1 MKRKRLSKAISLALD
16 RPGLALN
23 YATSDAVWSINPDS
37 ALRAYRF
44 SEFLRS
50 LPSLWEKVDAPI
62 RLALCLIA
70 FDAITS
76 WADLIEVTKRIK
88 HVRIRRGVARVCWQ
102 KENVRG
108 IRQEARALSARS
120 VLCLRDLPD
129 SVDWSAE
136 LKAFEVFLLTN
147 YPKSGID
154 ALNLKIKDLLLDA
167 SVWHYQQLSPC
178 LFTHLE
184 GAFDMPVLPDSV
196 WARLDASKAQDEE
209 QESADEVDCL
219 CENATNCMFETGGA
233 RAEVPKA
240 TLDLLK
246 SLFSVGKNDQGIRL
260 ADYLRRTDTRTKF
273 SLAATAISTEGW
285 LAGFLASWCSH
296 LLNHGSVRRE
306 NPSMATLSAYVS
318 ELLEPFA
325 AEMVRIDKTP
335 QQMQQKDWEDL
346 FDQLSKQ
353 RSTPAGIAALRSL
366 HLWAVQVFG
375 CDPMSSVVFKRDDA
389 LSAVQTNIIWP
400 HEQRAAIERA
410 SNCSRDERV
419 REQTLVILALG
430 CTGLFRIGDIPSIRV
445 DDIKETDDGII
456 VGIDPSHGSHGG
468 KSRAARRLVLLT
480 DHDITRVILS
490 FQARRARESKK
501 LPGETV
507 YLFGDPNNQCHLY
520 RFGECIRLVNRL
532 LKEATGDS
540 SVSFHTLRHTCATYR
555 SFAMLTAPAA
565 EYAITP
571 LHLML
576 HQMGHAGPET
586 LWKVYFHFSDLAIR
600 AQVDQSE
607 IVRKVTSHEA
617 AFWLRVS
624 PDTLRQL
631 RHRTQG
637 ASESFYFDL
646 INEEAFGLKGA
657 EQTPW
662 LPFQLDAPEKMHSTA
677 CSDTTFEWI
686 YKALNALCEESD
698 ADVLASRL
706 SCTVDQLKQL
716 CLATDASLEQLD
728 LGRDRSEAPPLRE
741 TSSPEFCASSANRSL
756 AKLCWSFSILKS
768 SPLRSLFRH
777 LVSKGRDVEA
787 RRAADAWRRMYS
799 KQALSL
805 EHRVDPLPLL
815 NLLGAAGFPAQAL
828 LVRTLA
834 PSANQSSTER
844 AKFLREECEVVQP
857 MFLSAMSAEV
867 RIEVSL
873 PRRGH
878 PSRYLLIRDALPATS
893 TSMPAAGFR
902 MRYVHGIFFA
912 LLVFQ
917 RLSHGFKP

>member
-1 MKRKRLSKAISLALD
+1 MKRKRLSKAISLALE

-23 YATSDAVWSINPDS
+23 CAASDAVWSINPDS
-37 ALRAYRF
+37 ALRVYRF
-44 SEFLRS
+44 SEFLRD
-50 LPSLWEKVDAPI
+50 LPSLWATVDAPI

-70 FDAITS
+70 FDTITS
-76 WADLIEVTKRIK
+76 WADLIEVTKRITQ
-88 HVRIRRGVARVCWQ
+88 VRIRRGVARVCWQ

-136 LKAFEVFLLTN
+136 LKTFEVFLMTN
-147 YPKSGID
+147 YPKIGID
-154 ALNLKIKDLLLDA
+154 APNLKIKDLLLDA

-196 WARLDASKAQDEE
+196 WARLDVSKVQDEE
-209 QESADEVDCL
+209 QEAADEVDCL
-219 CENATNCMFETGGA
+219 SESATNRMFETGGT

-246 SLFSVGKNDQGIRL
+246 SLFSVGKIDQGIRL
-260 ADYLRRTDTRTKF
+260 ADYLRRSDTHSKF
-273 SLAATAISTEGW
+273 SLAATAISREGW

-296 LLNHGSVRRE
+296 LLDHGSIRRE

-318 ELLEPFA
+318 ELLEPLA

-346 FDQLSKQ
+346 FDKLSKQ
-353 RSTPAGIAALRSL
+353 PSTSAGIAALRSL
-366 HLWAVQVFG
+366 HLWAVQAFG
-375 CDPMSSVVFKRDDA
+375 CDPMSSVIFKRDDA
-389 LSAVQTNIIWP
+389 LSAVQTNIVWP
-400 HEQRAAIERA
+400 HEQRKAIERA
-410 SNCSRDERV
+410 STCSLDERV

-430 CTGLFRIGDIPSIRV
+430 STGLFRIGDIPAIRV
-445 DDIKETDDGII
+445 GDIKETDEGVI
-456 VGIDPSHGSHGG
+456 VEIDPSHGSHGG

-490 FQARRARESKK
+490 YQARRVRESKK
-501 LPGETV
+501 LPNDAV
-507 YLFGDPNNQCHLY
+507 YLFGNPNDQGRLY
-520 RFGECIRLVNRL
+520 RFGECTRLVNRI
-532 LKEATGDS
+532 LKEVTCDS
-540 SVSFHTLRHTCATYR
+540 SVSFHTLRHTSATYR
-555 SFAMLTAPAA
+555 SFAMLTAPAS
-565 EYAITP
+565 EHAIAP

-617 AFWLRVS
+617 AFWLRKS

-637 ASESFYFDL
+637 ASDSFYFDL
-646 INEEAFGLKGA
+646 INKEAFSLEGA
-657 EQTPW
+657 EQSPW
-662 LPFQLDAPEKMHSTA
+662 FPYQLNAPEKLHSTA
-677 CSDTTFEWI
+677 YSDNTFEWI

-698 ADVLASRL
+698 VDVLASRL
-706 SCTVDQLKQL
+706 SCTVHQIKQL
-716 CLATDASLEQLD
+716 CLATDACLEQLD
-728 LGRDRSEAPPLRE
+728 LGRDQPTAPPLRE
-741 TSSPEFCASSANRSL
+741 TSSPEFCASSANRAL
-756 AKLCWSFSILKS
+756 AELSWSFSILKS
-768 SPLRSLFRH
+768 SPLGSVFRH
-777 LVSKGRDVEA
+777 LVSKDRAVEA
-787 RRAADAWRRMYS
+787 RCAADTWRRMYS

-805 EHRVDPLPLL
+805 EDRVDPVHFL
-815 NLLGAAGFPAQAL
+815 NLLGAARFPAQAL

-857 MFLSAMSAEV
+857 MFLGAMSAEV

-878 PSRYLLIRDALPATS
+878 PSRYLLIRDALPSTR

-902 MRYVHGIFFA
+902 MRHVHGIFFA
-912 LLVFQ
+912 LLVFH
-917 RLSHGFKP
+917 RISHGFNL